1 MTTAQESTNGH
12 RVFPLPGSF
21 PDSQEKNRSEDSP
34 NNNSQ
39 FAHHG
44 NGVVERQKDLA
55 ANVYPQDEFR
65 GGKDITSLLAHEKV
79 TEAFPANAYHVPPPR
94 YAPKPNSYRYDD
106 FPSAEIDT
114 TPLPERCQFMFSDG
128 RQCTMARS
136 DIHPSLCRFH
146 SEREDQLFGDPV
158 AGGMVVGASLDLP
171 ELYSACRDLT
181 TAAGVNRAL
190 GQVFRLLAQRRIS
203 RQEAATFGHLA
214 QLLLRTISTDPTR
227 IGVPSE
233 YHERGASPSLLPHEK
248 VARSSDAHPN
258 TRPTPEPGLSFRATI
273 ASEECLGA
281 PPTPGESLSHIARPT
296 LDAPSAVSQTL
307 SQPTTA
313 NNSFGMSTSADFI
326 CNSREISTY
335 ENAELE
341 VPHNEHLR
349 KNAPS
354 SEHSTPANVT

>member
-21 PDSQEKNRSEDSP
+21 PAAQEENRSEDSP

-55 ANVYPQDEFR
+55 ANVYPQDELR

-94 YAPKPNSYRYDD
+94 YAPKPNSYRHDD

-158 AGGMVVGASLDLP
+158 AGGMVVGAALDLP

-190 GQVFRLLAQRRIS
+190 AQVFRLLAQRRIS
-203 RQEAATFGHLA
+203 RQEAATFAKLGHL
-214 QLLLRTISTDPTR
+214 LLQSISAAR
-227 IGVPSE
+227 SE
-233 YHERGASPSLLPHEK
+233 SVAADNDQTSQSLPDERMPPPELPAHKNGNSARQPAPPIVNTSAPPRSPVASSEPLTEPVAGQNSCGMNTSASP
-248 VARSSDAHPN
+248 A
-258 TRPTPEPGLSFRATI
+258 
-273 ASEECLGA
+273 
-281 PPTPGESLSHIARPT
+281 
-296 LDAPSAVSQTL
+296 
-307 SQPTTA
+307 
-313 NNSFGMSTSADFI
+313 
-326 CNSREISTY
+326 CNPREINTY

-341 VPHNEHLR
+341 VSHNEHLR
-349 KNAPS
+349 KNAPR
-354 SEHSTPANVT
+354 SEHSMPANLT

>member
-158 AGGMVVGASLDLP
+158 AGGMVVGAALDLP

-181 TAAGVNRAL
+181 TASGVNRAL

-214 QLLLRTISTDPTR
+214 QLLLRTISAMRAESTDPASPPR
-227 IGVPSE
+227 KGYQRDALFAGYEVVPSE
-233 YHERGASPSLLPHEK
+233 YHERGAQFASRKPLQEIS
-248 VARSSDAHPN
+248 
-258 TRPTPEPGLSFRATI
+258 PEPSPQHTNGGSARQPAP
-273 ASEECLGA
+273 SGVNSPA
-281 PPTPGESLSHIARPT
+281 PPEPPAAS
-296 LDAPSAVSQTL
+296 
-307 SQPTTA
+307 SQPQADA
-313 NNSFGMSTSADFI
+313 NPAENSPGINTSASVR
-326 CNSREISTY
+326 CNLSEISTY
-335 ENAELE
+335 EIAELKTLQ
-341 VPHNEHLR
+341 NEHLHL
-349 KNAPS
+349 KNN
-354 SEHSTPANVT
+354 NVRSPTL